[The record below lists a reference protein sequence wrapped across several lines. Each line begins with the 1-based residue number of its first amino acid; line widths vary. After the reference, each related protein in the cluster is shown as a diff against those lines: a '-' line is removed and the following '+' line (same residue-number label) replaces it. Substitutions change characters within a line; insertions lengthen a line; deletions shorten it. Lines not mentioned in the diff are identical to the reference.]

1 VNKSVLIV
9 EDSDED
15 MEAINRALSRSFPE
29 IMVHRLPDGDGV
41 IAWLTQHAAPELP
54 SLVLLDLNLLTGDG
68 REVLAAIRQERALQ
82 ELPVVVLTSSTNPRD
97 VNECYSAGASS
108 YLFKSVDFSLLQTTL
123 SAGLEYW
130 LNAPPQAAEFVTA

>member
-1 VNKSVLIV
+1 MNKSVLIV

-15 MEAINRALSRSFPE
+15 MEAIKRALSRSFPE

-41 IAWLTQHAAPELP
+41 IAWLLHAASDLP

-68 REVLAAIRQERALQ
+68 REVLAAIREEPALQ
-82 ELPVVVLTSSTNPRD
+82 DLPIVVLTSSTNPRD

-123 SAGLEYW
+123 TAGLEYW

>member
-1 VNKSVLIV
+1 VNNSVLIV

-15 MEAINRALSRSFPE
+15 MEAIKRALSRSFPE
-29 IMVHRLPDGDGV
+29 ITVHRLPDGDGA
-41 IAWLTQHAAPELP
+41 IAWLTHAASDLP

-68 REVLAAIRQERALQ
+68 REVLAAIREQPALQ

-123 SAGLEYW
+123 TAGLEYW

>member
-1 VNKSVLIV
+1 VLIV

-15 MEAINRALSRSFPE
+15 MEAIKRALSRSFPE

-41 IAWLTQHAAPELP
+41 IGWLTQAASDLP
-54 SLVLLDLNLLTGDG
+54 ALVLLDLNLLTGDG
-68 REVLAAIRQERALQ
+68 REVLAAIREKPALQ
-82 ELPVVVLTSSTNPRD
+82 DLPVVVLTSSTNPRD

-123 SAGLEYW
+123 AAGLEYW